1 MTEQEYLQQI
11 HELEK
16 QVLRLQT
23 ELKKN
28 SETQY
33 GLRWMDVPEAFE
45 AEAENAIPTLEEVP
59 DKAISNDDG
68 KPTHILIEGDNFH
81 ALTCLNY
88 THKGQ
93 IDVIYIDPP
102 YNTGDDFIYKD
113 KRILDKY
120 PDGSIVPADHPLR
133 HSYWLSFMQKRLEL
147 ARNLLSDRGVI
158 FISIDDNEQANLKL
172 LCDQVFRGGEFVSN
186 IIWQKN
192 YASKNNSQGI
202 PAATEYL
209 ITYSKAP
216 DWTPNRLART
226 EEMDA
231 KYKNPDNDVAP
242 WRSDNPCAPG
252 AVSHQGMVYA
262 IQHPFTGELLYPYN
276 GACWRYQQEDLLEI
290 MNGWCNYELKDLN
303 DDEERAKVCGIT
315 ADKVRK
321 EVKGIVLAQSLE
333 ESRKQANIVLNRGQW
348 PKYYF
353 TKNGKGGIA
362 RKTYLTNV
370 EGRLVTSFWPFT
382 EVNHTDG
389 AKKELKEIFNKE
401 IPFDTPKPID
411 LVKRIEEIASQP
423 SSIILDFFA
432 GSGTTMHATMQLNEE
447 DGGHRQC
454 ILVQQ
459 NENNICEAVTYERNK
474 RVMQGYTNAKG
485 EAVAGL
491 GNSMKYYRTAFVG
504 EHKITDITD
513 ADKVALTQKA
523 GCLLA
528 LGENNLEEI
537 KTAKSYQIF
546 QLRKGDKPTNDFGY
560 TAVYF
565 SGNLLQFADFRREIE
580 QIQAANPLTRIAVY
594 VFTWGDPSI
603 FENEFDDLSGITIKP
618 IPQPI
623 LEIYQNIHQL

>member
-1 MTEQEYLQQI
+1 MTEQEYLQKI

-88 THKGQ
+88 THKGL

-102 YNTGDDFIYKD
+102 YNTGSDGFVYKD
-113 KRILDKY
+113 KRVLEKF
-120 PDGSIVPADHPLR
+120 PDGTTVPTDHPLR
-133 HSYWLSFMQKRLEL
+133 HSYWLSFMHKRLEL
-147 ARNLLSDRGVI
+147 AKNLLSDRGVI

-172 LCDQVFRGGEFVSN
+172 LCDQVFGEKNFVASCAIKANPRGRQSSLYIAQVHDSLIIYRKGDKTELEGFPISDEQEEKRFNKFDEQGNAYEEWELRKRGADARRVDSPNLYFPIYYNTETHEITLEPINQREIVITPKLSSGEDGRWRWSKEKVLKEREKLYIRKNSKGLYN
-186 IIWQKN
+186 IYERKYVEEKNKQLAPTIWD
-192 YASKNNSQGI
+192 YADVNTELGTKLLKSILGNEVPFDYPKPLGI
-202 PAATEYL
+202 
-209 ITYSKAP
+209 IKRVIFMV
-216 DWTPNRLART
+216 PN
-226 EEMDA
+226 
-231 KYKNPDNDVAP
+231 
-242 WRSDNPCAPG
+242 
-252 AVSHQGMVYA
+252 
-262 IQHPFTGELLYPYN
+262 
-276 GACWRYQQEDLLEI
+276 
-290 MNGWCNYELKDLN
+290 
-303 DDEERAKVCGIT
+303 
-315 ADKVRK
+315 
-321 EVKGIVLAQSLE
+321 
-333 ESRKQANIVLNRGQW
+333 KQA
-348 PKYYF
+348 
-353 TKNGKGGIA
+353 T
-362 RKTYLTNV
+362 
-370 EGRLVTSFWPFT
+370 
-382 EVNHTDG
+382 
-389 AKKELKEIFNKE
+389 
-401 IPFDTPKPID
+401 
-411 LVKRIEEIASQP
+411 
-423 SSIILDFFA
+423 ILDFFA

-528 LGENNLEEI
+528 LGENTLEEI

>member
-1 MTEQEYLQQI
+1 MTEQEYLQKI

-59 DKAISNDDG
+59 EKAISNDDG

-102 YNTGDDFIYKD
+102 YNTGSDGFVYKD
-113 KRILDKY
+113 KRVLDKF
-120 PDGSIVPADHPLR
+120 PDGTTVPTDHPLR
-133 HSYWLSFMQKRLEL
+133 HSYWLSFMHKRLEL
-147 ARNLLSDRGVI
+147 AKNLLSNNGLI
-158 FISIDDNEQANLKL
+158 FISIGDDEYFNLKL
-172 LCDQVFRGGEFVSN
+172 LCDHVFGEKNF
-186 IIWQKN
+186 IETYIWNSTTRPDNSSPIYRRNAEFILCCAKV
-192 YASKNNSQGI
+192 KNNIQYFNGI
-202 PAATEYL
+202 ISTTSGMPSLTKLKETIKTLTFDAGVVKTTLADGIYKAGLKENGRNPKWELVEDVQVKDGIIVTKLVVKGHSYWATEKKIQEELANGTEIWIKSESFVPY
-209 ITYSKAP
+209 YKKAKEAI
-216 DWTPNRLART
+216 NRPTKILPLEIVKDGLYANT
-226 EEMDA
+226 ELNGGIFNG
-231 KYKNPDNDVAP
+231 KVF
-242 WRSDNPCAPG
+242 DNPKP
-252 AVSHQGMVYA
+252 STL
-262 IQHPFTGELLYPYN
+262 IEFLIN
-276 GACWRYQQEDLLEI
+276 FRD
-290 MNGWCNYELKDLN
+290 NKD
-303 DDEERAKVCGIT
+303 IT
-315 ADKVRK
+315 V
-321 EVKGIVLAQSLE
+321 
-333 ESRKQANIVLNRGQW
+333 
-348 PKYYF
+348 
-353 TKNGKGGIA
+353 
-362 RKTYLTNV
+362 
-370 EGRLVTSFWPFT
+370 
-382 EVNHTDG
+382 
-389 AKKELKEIFNKE
+389 
-401 IPFDTPKPID
+401 
-411 LVKRIEEIASQP
+411 
-423 SSIILDFFA
+423 LDFFG

-528 LGENNLEEI
+528 LGENTLEEI

-580 QIQAANPLTRIAVY
+580 QIQVANPLTRIAVY
-594 VFTWGDPSI
+594 VFTWGDPSV

>member
-16 QVLRLQT
+16 QVSRLQT

-45 AEAENAIPTLEEVP
+45 TEAENAIPTLEEVP

-102 YNTGDDFIYKD
+102 YNTGSDGFVYKD
-113 KRILDKY
+113 KRVLDKF
-120 PDGSIVPADHPLR
+120 PDGTTVPADHPLR
-133 HSYWLSFMQKRLEL
+133 HSYWLSFMHKRLEL
-147 ARNLLSDRGVI
+147 AKNLLSERGVI

-172 LCDQVFRGGEFVSN
+172 LCNQVFGEKNFIAQ
-186 IIWQKN
+186 IIWERA
-192 YASKNNSQGI
+192 YAPVNLKKHFSESHDYMLCYANNI
-202 PAATEYL
+202 E
-209 ITYSKAP
+209 KAVCNGLP
-216 DWTPNRLART
+216 RT
-226 EEMDA
+226 EEA
-231 KYKNPDNDVAP
+231 NSKYKNPDNDP
-242 WRSDNPCAPG
+242 RGLWRTDNL
-252 AVSHQGMVYA
+252 AVGPRVEAQVYE
-262 IQHPFTGELLYPYN
+262 ITTPSGRKVWPPEGY
-276 GACWRYQQEDLLEI
+276 CWRLTKERFEEYVKDNRIWFGENGDLVPAPKRF
-290 MNGWCNYELKDLN
+290 MS
-303 DDEERAKVCGIT
+303 
-315 ADKVRK
+315 
-321 EVKGIVLAQSLE
+321 EVKDSMTPMTIWKYSEVGHSQDAMRALRDIFGGQVLFSYPKSLSLIE
-333 ESRKQANIVLNRGQW
+333 RVI
-348 PKYYF
+348 
-353 TKNGKGGIA
+353 
-362 RKTYLTNV
+362 
-370 EGRLVTSFWPFT
+370 RLYSSSTST
-382 EVNHTDG
+382 
-389 AKKELKEIFNKE
+389 
-401 IPFDTPKPID
+401 
-411 LVKRIEEIASQP
+411 
-423 SSIILDFFA
+423 ILDFFA

-594 VFTWGDPSI
+594 VFTWGDPSV

>member
-23 ELKKN
+23 ELKIN

-88 THKGQ
+88 THKGT

-102 YNTGDDFIYKD
+102 YNTGSDGFVYKD
-113 KRILDKY
+113 KRVLDKF
-120 PDGSIVPADHPLR
+120 PDGTTVPTDHPLR
-133 HSYWLSFMQKRLEL
+133 HSYWLSFMHKRLEL
-147 ARNLLSDRGVI
+147 AKNLLSERGVI

-172 LCDQVFRGGEFVSN
+172 LCDQVFGEENFVAN
-186 IIWQKN
+186 LIWQKKFSPQN
-192 YASKNNSQGI
+192 DSKWFSDNHDFIICIARKKENWHPNLLDRNDNTNSR
-202 PAATEYL
+202 
-209 ITYSKAP
+209 YS
-216 DWTPNRLART
+216 
-226 EEMDA
+226 
-231 KYKNPDNDVAP
+231 NPDNDPRGP
-242 WRSDNPCAPG
+242 WASTDLAVKTYSKDYDYPITTPSGKIVSPSNGRCWMTSKERMQELIADNRIWFGKTGNNMPRYKTFLSE
-252 AVSHQGMVYA
+252 VQQGIVPLSIWM
-262 IQHPFTGELLYPYN
+262 YN
-276 GACWRYQQEDLLEI
+276 EVGHNQSAKQ
-290 MNGWCNYELKDLN
+290 ELKQIFFDRHL
-303 DDEERAKVCGIT
+303 
-315 ADKVRK
+315 
-321 EVKGIVLAQSLE
+321 
-333 ESRKQANIVLNRGQW
+333 
-348 PKYYF
+348 
-353 TKNGKGGIA
+353 
-362 RKTYLTNV
+362 
-370 EGRLVTSFWPFT
+370 PF
-382 EVNHTDG
+382 E
-389 AKKELKEIFNKE
+389 
-401 IPFDTPKPID
+401 TPKPVS
-411 LVKRIEEIASQP
+411 LLQRIIQISSQK
-423 SSIILDFFA
+423 SSTILDFFG

-474 RVMQGYTNAKG
+474 RVVQGYSNAKG

-504 EHKITDITD
+504 EHKITDFTD

-528 LGENNLEEI
+528 LGENTLEEI

-546 QLRKGDKPTNDFGY
+546 QLSKGDKPTNDFGY

-565 SGNLLQFADFRREIE
+565 SGNLMQFADFRREIE

>member
-1 MTEQEYLQQI
+1 MIEQEYLQRI

-16 QVLRLQT
+16 QIARLQT
-23 ELKKN
+23 EIKKN

-88 THKGQ
+88 THKGT

-102 YNTGDDFIYKD
+102 YNTGSDGFVYKD
-113 KRILDKY
+113 KRVLDKF
-120 PDGSIVPADHPLR
+120 PDGTTVPTDHPLR
-133 HSYWLSFMQKRLEL
+133 HSYWLSFMHKRLEL
-147 ARNLLSDRGVI
+147 AKNLLSERGVI

-172 LCDQVFRGGEFVSN
+172 LCDQVFGEKNVEQYIWCLQDKSESSFVKTAGLTVRKEHEY
-186 IIWQKN
+186 IVACFI
-192 YASKNNSQGI
+192 NNN
-202 PAATEYL
+202 TRF
-209 ITYSKAP
+209 K
-216 DWTPNRLART
+216 
-226 EEMDA
+226 
-231 KYKNPDNDVAP
+231 KYKGEREFAASIKENPDNDPRGP
-242 WRSDNPCAPG
+242 WFSGNISRNGIKSTTGSKYYTIVNPAGESFTRNWTLTKDEYEEALRDNRIYFAKGG
-252 AVSHQGMVYA
+252 AGVPRIKIFPTSNTEL
-262 IQHPFTGELLYPYN
+262 IQSSLFTDVHTSITGKN
-276 GACWRYQQEDLLEI
+276 
-290 MNGWCNYELKDLN
+290 ELKSIF
-303 DDEERAKVCGIT
+303 EEA
-315 ADKVRK
+315 
-321 EVKGIVLAQSLE
+321 
-333 ESRKQANIVLNRGQW
+333 
-348 PKYYF
+348 
-353 TKNGKGGIA
+353 
-362 RKTYLTNV
+362 
-370 EGRLVTSFWPFT
+370 PFQ
-382 EVNHTDG
+382 
-389 AKKELKEIFNKE
+389 F
-401 IPFDTPKPID
+401 PKPTTLISR
-411 LVKRIEEIASQP
+411 LLQITTEKRST
-423 SSIILDFFA
+423 ILDFFA

-528 LGENNLEEI
+528 LGENTLEEI

-565 SGNLLQFADFRREIE
+565 SGNLMHFADFRREIE
-580 QIQAANPLTRIAVY
+580 QIQATNPLTRIAVY
-594 VFTWGDPSI
+594 VFTWGDPSV

>member
-1 MTEQEYLQQI
+1 MIEQEYLQRI

-16 QVLRLQT
+16 QVSRLQT

-88 THKGQ
+88 THKGT

-102 YNTGDDFIYKD
+102 YNTGSDGFVYKD
-113 KRILDKY
+113 KRVLDKF
-120 PDGSIVPADHPLR
+120 PDGTTVPTDHPLR
-133 HSYWLSFMQKRLEL
+133 HSYWLSFMHKRLEL
-147 ARNLLSDRGVI
+147 AKNLLSDRGVI

-172 LCDQVFRGGEFVSN
+172 LCDQVFGEKNFIAQIV
-186 IIWQKN
+186 WQKIHSIKN
-192 YASKNNSQGI
+192 DARYFSQSHEYVFVYAQNIDSVKIQLLPRTEAMNSRYTNKDNDPRGPWQSGDLVATGERTNGHFIVTSPKTGKQFDVPQGKHWV
-202 PAATEYL
+202 
-209 ITYSKAP
+209 YSEANLLELVASNSIWFGEDGNSFPRKKRFLSEVQGGR
-216 DWTPNRLART
+216 TPNTIWLS
-226 EEMDA
+226 EEVGNNQTA
-231 KYKNPDNDVAP
+231 T
-242 WRSDNPCAPG
+242 RE
-252 AVSHQGMVYA
+252 
-262 IQHPFTGELLYPYN
+262 II
-276 GACWRYQQEDLLEI
+276 DLF
-290 MNGWCNYELKDLN
+290 N
-303 DDEERAKVCGIT
+303 ER
-315 ADKVRK
+315 
-321 EVKGIVLAQSLE
+321 
-333 ESRKQANIVLNRGQW
+333 
-348 PKYYF
+348 
-353 TKNGKGGIA
+353 GK
-362 RKTYLTNV
+362 
-370 EGRLVTSFWPFT
+370 
-382 EVNHTDG
+382 
-389 AKKELKEIFNKE
+389 
-401 IPFDTPKPID
+401 FDFPKPLFFIQQ
-411 LVKRIEEIASQP
+411 LIQLASQP

-594 VFTWGDPSI
+594 VFTWGDPSV

>member
-1 MTEQEYLQQI
+1 MTEQEYLQRI

-59 DKAISNDDG
+59 GKAISNDDG

-88 THKGQ
+88 THKGT

-102 YNTGDDFIYKD
+102 YNTGSDGFVYKD
-113 KRILDKY
+113 KRVLDKFR
-120 PDGSIVPADHPLR
+120 DGTTVPTDHPLR
-133 HSYWLSFMQKRLEL
+133 HSYWLSFMHKRLEL
-147 ARNLLSDRGVI
+147 AKNLLSERGVI

-172 LCDQVFRGGEFVSN
+172 LCDQVFGEENFVTN
-186 IIWQKN
+186 LIWQKKFSPQN
-192 YASKNNSQGI
+192 DSKWFSDNHDFIICIARKKENWHPNLLDRNDNTNSR
-202 PAATEYL
+202 
-209 ITYSKAP
+209 YS
-216 DWTPNRLART
+216 
-226 EEMDA
+226 
-231 KYKNPDNDVAP
+231 NPDNDPRGP
-242 WRSDNPCAPG
+242 WASTDLAVKTYSKDYDYPITTPSGKIVSPSNGRCWMTSKERMQELIADNRIWFGKTGNNMPRYKTFLSE
-252 AVSHQGMVYA
+252 VQQGIVPLSIWM
-262 IQHPFTGELLYPYN
+262 YN
-276 GACWRYQQEDLLEI
+276 EVGHNQSAKQ
-290 MNGWCNYELKDLN
+290 ELKQIFFDRHL
-303 DDEERAKVCGIT
+303 
-315 ADKVRK
+315 
-321 EVKGIVLAQSLE
+321 
-333 ESRKQANIVLNRGQW
+333 
-348 PKYYF
+348 
-353 TKNGKGGIA
+353 
-362 RKTYLTNV
+362 
-370 EGRLVTSFWPFT
+370 PF
-382 EVNHTDG
+382 E
-389 AKKELKEIFNKE
+389 
-401 IPFDTPKPID
+401 TPKPVS
-411 LVKRIEEIASQP
+411 LLQRIIQISSQK

-565 SGNLLQFADFRREIE
+565 SGNLLQFADFRHEIE
-580 QIQAANPLTRIAVY
+580 QIQVANPLTRIAVY
-594 VFTWGDPSI
+594 VFTWGDPSV

>member
-45 AEAENAIPTLEEVP
+45 AEAEKAIPTLEEVKE
-59 DKAISNDDG
+59 KAITNDDG

-88 THKGQ
+88 THKGT

-102 YNTGDDFIYKD
+102 YNTGKDGFKYKD
-113 KRILDKY
+113 KRFLKEF
-120 PDGSIVPADHPLR
+120 PDGTPVPLDHPLR
-133 HSYWLSFMQKRLEL
+133 HSYWLSFMHKRLEL
-147 ARNLLSDRGVI
+147 AKNLLSDRGVI

-172 LCDQVFRGGEFVSN
+172 LCDQVFGEKNFVGNVIWEKTDSPRMDVKGFTVRHDYILVYAKSDFVLKRIFPNEVPGHYNKVDDSGKRYYLKPLRLMGGHKSDSL
-186 IIWQKN
+186 
-192 YASKNNSQGI
+192 YYGI
-202 PAATEYL
+202 
-209 ITYSKAP
+209 KAP
-216 DWTPNRLART
+216 DGTIIFPQ
-226 EEMDA
+226 E
-231 KYKNPDNDVAP
+231 KN
-242 WRSDNPCAPG
+242 
-252 AVSHQGMVYA
+252 
-262 IQHPFTGELLYPYN
+262 GEK
-276 GACWRYQQEDLLEI
+276 GCWRWSLSKYNEEI
-290 MNGWCNYELKDLN
+290 ERIEWIKGKNGWSANFRIYADNLTPIPVNTIWNFEKVGSTRTAKNEL
-303 DDEERAKVCGIT
+303 E
-315 ADKVRK
+315 
-321 EVKGIVLAQSLE
+321 
-333 ESRKQANIVLNRGQW
+333 NIVRQN
-348 PKYYF
+348 
-353 TKNGKGGIA
+353 
-362 RKTYLTNV
+362 
-370 EGRLVTSFWPFT
+370 
-382 EVNHTDG
+382 
-389 AKKELKEIFNKE
+389 IFSY
-401 IPFDTPKPID
+401 PKPSSLISF
-411 LVKRIEEIASQP
+411 IEKIASNK
-423 SSIILDFFA
+423 SSTILDFFA

-565 SGNLLQFADFRREIE
+565 SGNLMHFADFRREIE
-580 QIQAANPLTRIAVY
+580 QIQVANPLTRIAVY

>member
-1 MTEQEYLQQI
+1 MTEQEYLRQI

-59 DKAISNDDG
+59 GKAISNDDG

-88 THKGQ
+88 THKGT

-102 YNTGDDFIYKD
+102 YNTGSDGFVYKD
-113 KRILDKY
+113 KRVLDKF
-120 PDGSIVPADHPLR
+120 PDGTTVPTDHPLR
-133 HSYWLSFMQKRLEL
+133 HSYWLSFMHKRLEL
-147 ARNLLSDRGVI
+147 AKNLLSERGVI

-172 LCDQVFRGGEFVSN
+172 LCDQVFGEKNFVGTLIHQRAKGGGQAKHIVKGHDYILLYASFINNISLARKKVLQQKTFEINGEFY
-186 IIWQKN
+186 IKN
-192 YASKNNSQGI
+192 DDVIRKTFGKYDKSLGDRRC
-202 PAATEYL
+202 Y
-209 ITYSKAP
+209 Y
-216 DWTPNRLART
+216 
-226 EEMDA
+226 EELE
-231 KYKNPDNDVAP
+231 KYKGVDKKNEVDELIKKGVYFLELNKE
-242 WRSDNPCAPG
+242 
-252 AVSHQGMVYA
+252 GMHTICEYVKVDDA
-262 IQHPFTGELLYPYN
+262 TSKLYSIIKV
-276 GACWRYQQEDLLEI
+276 LS
-290 MNGWCNYELKDLN
+290 
-303 DDEERAKVCGIT
+303 EEG
-315 ADKVRK
+315 
-321 EVKGIVLAQSLE
+321 
-333 ESRKQANIVLNRGQW
+333 
-348 PKYYF
+348 
-353 TKNGKGGIA
+353 
-362 RKTYLTNV
+362 
-370 EGRLVTSFWPFT
+370 
-382 EVNHTDG
+382 
-389 AKKELKEIFNKE
+389 KKELEELGIENFSY
-401 IPFDTPKPID
+401 PKPVDIIKQ
-411 LVKRIEEIASQP
+411 LIEAGTFVSK
-423 SSIILDFFA
+423 SSTILDFFA

-485 EAVAGL
+485 EAVPGL

-580 QIQAANPLTRIAVY
+580 QIQAAHPLTRIAVY
-594 VFTWGDPSI
+594 VFTWGDPSV

>member
-59 DKAISNDDG
+59 GKAISNDDG

-88 THKGQ
+88 THKGK

-102 YNTGDDFIYKD
+102 YNTGKDGFVYKD
-113 KRILDKY
+113 KRVLDKF
-120 PDGSIVPADHPLR
+120 PDGTTVPTDHPLR
-133 HSYWLSFMQKRLEL
+133 HSYWLSFMHKRLEL
-147 ARNLLSDRGVI
+147 AKNLLSNNGLI
-158 FISIDDNEQANLKL
+158 FISIGDDEFFNLKL
-172 LCDQVFRGGEFVSN
+172 LCDHVFGE
-186 IIWQKN
+186 KN
-192 YASKNNSQGI
+192 YIETYIWNSTTRPDNSSPIYRRNAEFILCCAKAKNNIQYFNGVISKTSGMPSLTKLKETIKTLTFDAGI
-202 PAATEYL
+202 VKTTLADGIYKAGLKENGKNPKWELVEDVQVKDGIIVTKLVVKGHSYWATEKKIQEELASGTEIWIKSESFVPYYKKTKEA
-209 ITYSKAP
+209 I
-216 DWTPNRLART
+216 NRPTKILPLEIVKDGLYANT
-226 EEMDA
+226 ELNGGIFED
-231 KYKNPDNDVAP
+231 KVF
-242 WRSDNPCAPG
+242 DNPKP
-252 AVSHQGMVYA
+252 STL
-262 IQHPFTGELLYPYN
+262 IEFLIN
-276 GACWRYQQEDLLEI
+276 FI
-290 MNGWCNYELKDLN
+290 
-303 DDEERAKVCGIT
+303 DDKNIT
-315 ADKVRK
+315 
-321 EVKGIVLAQSLE
+321 
-333 ESRKQANIVLNRGQW
+333 
-348 PKYYF
+348 
-353 TKNGKGGIA
+353 
-362 RKTYLTNV
+362 
-370 EGRLVTSFWPFT
+370 
-382 EVNHTDG
+382 
-389 AKKELKEIFNKE
+389 
-401 IPFDTPKPID
+401 
-411 LVKRIEEIASQP
+411 
-423 SSIILDFFA
+423 ILDFFG

-528 LGENNLEEI
+528 LGENTLEEI

-565 SGNLLQFADFRREIE
+565 SGNLMHFADFRREIE

-594 VFTWGDPSI
+594 VFTWGDPSV

>member
-1 MTEQEYLQQI
+1 MTEQEYLQKI

-16 QVLRLQT
+16 QVSRLQT

-88 THKGQ
+88 THKGT

-102 YNTGDDFIYKD
+102 YNTGSDGFVYKD
-113 KRILDKY
+113 KRVLDKF
-120 PDGSIVPADHPLR
+120 PDGTTVPTDHPLR
-133 HSYWLSFMQKRLEL
+133 HSYWLSFMHKRLEL
-147 ARNLLSDRGVI
+147 AKNLLSERGVI

-172 LCDQVFRGGEFVSN
+172 LCDQVFGEENFVTN
-186 IIWQKN
+186 LIWQKKFSPQN
-192 YASKNNSQGI
+192 DSKWFSDNHDFIICIARKKENWHPNLLDRNDNTNSR
-202 PAATEYL
+202 
-209 ITYSKAP
+209 YS
-216 DWTPNRLART
+216 
-226 EEMDA
+226 
-231 KYKNPDNDVAP
+231 NPDNDPRGP
-242 WRSDNPCAPG
+242 WASTDLAVKTYSKDYDYPITTPSGKIVSPSNGRCWMTSKERMQELIADNRIWFGKTGNNMPRYKTFLSE
-252 AVSHQGMVYA
+252 VQQGIVPLSIWM
-262 IQHPFTGELLYPYN
+262 YN
-276 GACWRYQQEDLLEI
+276 EVGHNQSAKQ
-290 MNGWCNYELKDLN
+290 ELKQIFFDRHL
-303 DDEERAKVCGIT
+303 
-315 ADKVRK
+315 
-321 EVKGIVLAQSLE
+321 
-333 ESRKQANIVLNRGQW
+333 
-348 PKYYF
+348 
-353 TKNGKGGIA
+353 
-362 RKTYLTNV
+362 
-370 EGRLVTSFWPFT
+370 PF
-382 EVNHTDG
+382 E
-389 AKKELKEIFNKE
+389 
-401 IPFDTPKPID
+401 TPKPVS
-411 LVKRIEEIASQP
+411 LLQRIIQISSQK

-565 SGNLLQFADFRREIE
+565 SGNLLQFADFRHEIE

-594 VFTWGDPSI
+594 VFTWGDPSV

>member
-1 MTEQEYLQQI
+1 MTEQEYLQRI

-16 QVLRLQT
+16 QIARLQT
-23 ELKKN
+23 EIKKN

-59 DKAISNDDG
+59 GKAISNDDG

-88 THKGQ
+88 THKGT

-102 YNTGDDFIYKD
+102 YNTGSDDFVYKD
-113 KRILDKY
+113 KRVLDKF
-120 PDGSIVPADHPLR
+120 PDGTTVPTDHPLR
-133 HSYWLSFMQKRLEL
+133 HSYWLSFMHKRLEL
-147 ARNLLSDRGVI
+147 AKNLLSERGVI

-172 LCDQVFRGGEFVSN
+172 LCDQVFGEKNFVASCAIKANPRGRQSSLYIAQVHDSLIIYRKGDKTELEGFPISDEQEEKRFNKFDEQGNAYEEWELRKRGADARRVDSPNLYFPIYYNTETHEITLEPINQREIVITPKLSSGEDGRWRWSKEKVLKEREKLYIRKNSKGLYN
-186 IIWQKN
+186 IYERKYVEEKNKQLAPTIWD
-192 YASKNNSQGI
+192 YADVNTELGTKLLKSILGNEVPFDYPKPLGI
-202 PAATEYL
+202 
-209 ITYSKAP
+209 IKRVIFMV
-216 DWTPNRLART
+216 PN
-226 EEMDA
+226 
-231 KYKNPDNDVAP
+231 
-242 WRSDNPCAPG
+242 
-252 AVSHQGMVYA
+252 
-262 IQHPFTGELLYPYN
+262 
-276 GACWRYQQEDLLEI
+276 
-290 MNGWCNYELKDLN
+290 
-303 DDEERAKVCGIT
+303 
-315 ADKVRK
+315 
-321 EVKGIVLAQSLE
+321 
-333 ESRKQANIVLNRGQW
+333 KQA
-348 PKYYF
+348 
-353 TKNGKGGIA
+353 T
-362 RKTYLTNV
+362 
-370 EGRLVTSFWPFT
+370 
-382 EVNHTDG
+382 
-389 AKKELKEIFNKE
+389 
-401 IPFDTPKPID
+401 
-411 LVKRIEEIASQP
+411 
-423 SSIILDFFA
+423 ILDFFG

-565 SGNLLQFADFRREIE
+565 SGNLSHFADFRHEIE
-580 QIQAANPLTRIAVY
+580 QIQAAHPLTRIAVY

>member
-16 QVLRLQT
+16 QVSRLQT

-45 AEAENAIPTLEEVP
+45 TEAENAIPTLEEVP

-88 THKGQ
+88 THKGK

-102 YNTGDDFIYKD
+102 YNTGKDGFVYKD
-113 KRILDKY
+113 KRVLDKF
-120 PDGSIVPADHPLR
+120 PDGTTVPSDHPLR
-133 HSYWLSFMQKRLEL
+133 HSYWLSFMHKRLEL
-147 ARNLLSDRGVI
+147 AKNLLSNNGLI
-158 FISIDDNEQANLKL
+158 FISIGDDEYFNLKL
-172 LCDQVFRGGEFVSN
+172 LCDHVFGEKNF
-186 IIWQKN
+186 IETYIWNSTTRPDNSSPIYRRNAEFILCCAKV
-192 YASKNNSQGI
+192 KNNIQYFNGVISTTSGMPSLTKLKETIKTLTFDAGVVKTTLADGI
-202 PAATEYL
+202 YKAGLKENGRNPKWELVEDVQVKDGIIVTKLVVKGHSYWATEKKIQEELANGTEIWIKSESFVPY
-209 ITYSKAP
+209 YKKAKEAI
-216 DWTPNRLART
+216 NRPTKILPLEIVKDGLYANT
-226 EEMDA
+226 ELNGGIFNG
-231 KYKNPDNDVAP
+231 KVF
-242 WRSDNPCAPG
+242 DNPKPSTL
-252 AVSHQGMVYA
+252 VEFL
-262 IQHPFTGELLYPYN
+262 INFRDN
-276 GACWRYQQEDLLEI
+276 
-290 MNGWCNYELKDLN
+290 KD
-303 DDEERAKVCGIT
+303 IT
-315 ADKVRK
+315 V
-321 EVKGIVLAQSLE
+321 
-333 ESRKQANIVLNRGQW
+333 
-348 PKYYF
+348 
-353 TKNGKGGIA
+353 
-362 RKTYLTNV
+362 
-370 EGRLVTSFWPFT
+370 
-382 EVNHTDG
+382 
-389 AKKELKEIFNKE
+389 
-401 IPFDTPKPID
+401 
-411 LVKRIEEIASQP
+411 
-423 SSIILDFFA
+423 LDFFG
-432 GSGTTMHATMQLNEE
+432 GSGTTMHATMQLNDE

-504 EHKITDITD
+504 EHKITDFTD

-580 QIQAANPLTRIAVY
+580 QIQAAHPLTRIAVY
-594 VFTWGDPSI
+594 VFTWGDPSV

>member
-59 DKAISNDDG
+59 DKAITNDDG

-102 YNTGDDFIYKD
+102 YNTGSDGFVYKD
-113 KRILDKY
+113 KRVLDKF
-120 PDGSIVPADHPLR
+120 PDGTTVPTDHPLR
-133 HSYWLSFMQKRLEL
+133 HSYWLSFMHKRLEL
-147 ARNLLSDRGVI
+147 AKNLLSERGVI

-172 LCDQVFRGGEFVSN
+172 LCDQVFGEKNFVAKFDWRKKTGANDAKDIAVVTETILLYAKNHPKTIESLIWNRDENSINQERYKYSDEFVDIRGKYYYDTLDRGGLQYSDSMNYGIEAPDSGIIFPNGRDSFVNDGWIWKWSKDKIKWGLDNKFLEFVKSN
-186 IIWQKN
+186 K
-192 YASKNNSQGI
+192 SKGSKYTIKYKVYQYVDNEGNIREKSGRAYSNLITEPINQQGNDEMKAIFCNNVPFSNPKPIG
-202 PAATEYL
+202 L
-209 ITYSKAP
+209 ITY
-216 DWTPNRLART
+216 LLRT
-226 EEMDA
+226 
-231 KYKNPDNDVAP
+231 
-242 WRSDNPCAPG
+242 
-252 AVSHQGMVYA
+252 
-262 IQHPFTGELLYPYN
+262 
-276 GACWRYQQEDLLEI
+276 
-290 MNGWCNYELKDLN
+290 
-303 DDEERAKVCGIT
+303 
-315 ADKVRK
+315 
-321 EVKGIVLAQSLE
+321 
-333 ESRKQANIVLNRGQW
+333 
-348 PKYYF
+348 
-353 TKNGKGGIA
+353 TKCS
-362 RKTYLTNV
+362 
-370 EGRLVTSFWPFT
+370 TST
-382 EVNHTDG
+382 
-389 AKKELKEIFNKE
+389 
-401 IPFDTPKPID
+401 
-411 LVKRIEEIASQP
+411 
-423 SSIILDFFA
+423 ILDFFG

-528 LGENNLEEI
+528 LGENTLEEI

-565 SGNLLQFADFRREIE
+565 SGNLMHFADFRREIE

-594 VFTWGDPSI
+594 VFTWGDPSV